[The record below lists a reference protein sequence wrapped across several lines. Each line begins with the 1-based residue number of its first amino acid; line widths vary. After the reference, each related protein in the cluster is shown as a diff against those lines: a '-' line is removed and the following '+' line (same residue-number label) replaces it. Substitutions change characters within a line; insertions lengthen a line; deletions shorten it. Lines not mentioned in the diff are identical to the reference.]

1 MKVLSSIAGL
11 MASQYA
17 IDIQQAEEFLG
28 GIIYGL
34 IQKDD
39 LKAIETCLKDAD
51 TVEKEVNE
59 AVTDF
64 MKGDLND
71 ILAGITVL
79 GQLIQELPQD
89 LGDCQAIQGDI
100 DRIEKWASIFSDPKQ
115 LMTTVVENL
124 IKHYGAIFKD
134 IDQTS
139 ADIGKADFYTA
150 GADVADI
157 LVLTLGAV
165 PEAQTPDDL
174 QITQW
179 WSACWLF

>member
-1 MKVLSSIAGL
+1 MKVLSHLAVM

-39 LKAIETCLKDAD
+39 LKNIETCLKDAD
-51 TVEKEVNE
+51 TVEQEINE

-79 GQLIQELPQD
+79 GKLIQELPQD
-89 LGDCQAIQGDI
+89 LGDCEAMQSDVA
-100 DRIEKWASIFSDPKQ
+100 RIEKWATIFTDPK
-115 LMTTVVENL
+115 
-124 IKHYGAIFKD
+124 
-134 IDQTS
+134 
-139 ADIGKADFYTA
+139 
-150 GADVADI
+150 
-157 LVLTLGAV
+157 
-165 PEAQTPDDL
+165 
-174 QITQW
+174 
-179 WSACWLF
+179 